1 MAKKKMYIF
10 SSTGIDNYLH
20 DLKMYIAKREG
31 DYNTASRMLSPLIW
45 YVNTGRA
52 SSDFLKAL
60 MKCPYFSIYVILRRQ
75 DSVENTIRDL
85 THKLTK
91 RYRVS

>member
-1 MAKKKMYIF
+1 MQKKKVYIF

-20 DLKMYIAKREG
+20 DLKVYIAKREG
-31 DYNTASRMLSPLIW
+31 DYNTASRMLSPLLW

-60 MKCPYFSIYVILRRQ
+60 MKCPYFSIYTVLRQQ
-75 DSVENTIRDL
+75 DSIENTIKGIQR
-85 THKLTK
+85 KLRK
-91 RYRVS
+91 KVIS

>member
-1 MAKKKMYIF
+1 MAKKRMYIF

-31 DYNTASRMLSPLIW
+31 DYNTASRMLSPLLW

-60 MKCPYFSIYVILRRQ
+60 MKCPYFSIYTVLRQQ
-75 DSVENTIRDL
+75 DSIENTIKGIQR
-85 THKLTK
+85 KLRK
-91 RYRVS
+91 KVIS

>member
-1 MAKKKMYIF
+1 MQKKKVYIF

-60 MKCPYFSIYVILRRQ
+60 MKCPYFSIYTVLRQQ
-75 DSVENTIRDL
+75 DSIENTIKGIQR
-85 THKLTK
+85 KLRK
-91 RYRVS
+91 KVIS

>member
-1 MAKKKMYIF
+1 MAKKRIYIF

-60 MKCPYFSIYVILRRQ
+60 MKCPYFSIYTVLRQQ
-75 DSVENTIRDL
+75 DSIENTIKGIQR
-85 THKLTK
+85 KLRK
-91 RYRVS
+91 KVIS

>member
-1 MAKKKMYIF
+1 MAKKRIYIF

-31 DYNTASRMLSPLIW
+31 DYNTASRMLSPLLW

-52 SSDFLKAL
+52 NTDFLKAL
-60 MKCPYFSIYVILRRQ
+60 MKCPYFSIYTVLRQQ
-75 DSVENTIRDL
+75 DSIENTIKGIQI
-85 THKLTK
+85 KLRK
-91 RYRVS
+91 KVIS

>member
-1 MAKKKMYIF
+1 MAKKRMYIF

-60 MKCPYFSIYVILRRQ
+60 MKCPYFSIYTVLRQQ
-75 DSVENTIRDL
+75 DSIENTIKGIQR
-85 THKLTK
+85 KLRK
-91 RYRVS
+91 KVIS

>member
-1 MAKKKMYIF
+1 MAKKRMYIF

-20 DLKMYIAKREG
+20 DLKVYIAKREG

-60 MKCPYFSIYVILRRQ
+60 MKCPYFSIYTVLRQQ
-75 DSVENTIRDL
+75 DSIENTIKGIQR
-85 THKLTK
+85 KLRK
-91 RYRVS
+91 KVIS

>member
-60 MKCPYFSIYVILRRQ
+60 MKCPYFSIYTVLRQQ
-75 DSVENTIRDL
+75 DSIENTIKGIQR
-85 THKLTK
+85 KLRK
-91 RYRVS
+91 KVIS